1 MHPLDYDYAHDHE
14 VRDRATAIIADI
26 ESRRGSVVRG
36 CFDKYIQ
43 KIYDSLSDKDN
54 FEDCKTRYNRDK
66 ERLELS
72 DGKSILNYNNIGSQ
86 SNYMYLHICFF
97 LGMHNFL
104 LDNPCDQIA
113 NFLFIDQPSVP
124 YYENT
129 DDSKS
134 NDRAKLMDVFRVIDE
149 FVKNRVS
156 NGNEFQIILIEHAEE
171 SYWTGDNKLETFST
185 RVNFDGDEALVP
197 KHIINKYRNEN
208 KH

>member
-1 MHPLDYDYAHDHE
+1 
-14 VRDRATAIIADI
+14 
-26 ESRRGSVVRG
+26 
-36 CFDKYIQ
+36 
-43 KIYDSLSDKDN
+43 
-54 FEDCKTRYNRDK
+54 
-66 ERLELS
+66 
-72 DGKSILNYNNIGSQ
+72 
-86 SNYMYLHICFF
+86 
-97 LGMHNFL
+97 MHNFL

-197 KHIINKYRNEN
+197 KHIIKKYRNEN